1 MSKLYYAAQA
11 FACTVVLL
19 TLTTLAFGQGL
30 HYSPQELSAWRQ
42 RATSG
47 PYRAAGDAGTN
58 TPPDW
63 SRIQGYADDFR
74 ASNLDTGNT
83 IAESL
88 DIWTG
93 YRYQY
98 DSLGQYPVWQGV
110 KMAAAGFK
118 YLLSGDATYGQAV
131 RQALLAQVRFTHPVN
146 IGYNVATWPTPAN
159 GNALPSNES
168 GAHEA
173 VWLSRLLFAYD
184 YTKNL
189 FTAAER
195 TEVEAYFRASAWY
208 FTARIHS
215 VLVQNFPLRLQ
226 NNYSV
231 KTYAAAPGGVIYW
244 TPPVFNPAQ
253 YPRHQVWGDGYVYT
267 HRNANGTLG
276 NKLPRTAFYYNNRV
290 YDKTHFI
297 GMCGIATGDTM
308 LTWHAKQTAREFI
321 RYSVFPDGT
330 FGEYERDGDY
340 GNPNQGAFLYGS
352 INVQCVTLLAD
363 ALARKGDF
371 SLYNFSTT
379 DGVHGTE
386 VPAGGQ
392 PKTLLTVL
400 NKYAQT
406 AVGSPAIY
414 YGAVNPS
421 NRIDINNEVISTTY
435 TINHVTWDYLLGVAN
450 KYYQSQFLKDAYL
463 RHSNVGA
470 MAYPTTR
477 LSSAGKIWVP
487 WSGTGAEYP
496 GMLFMF
502 GQMENVDVYSV
513 PCNTPASLAAS
524 AVTGTSAHLAFTA
537 SPTATRG
544 YRISYK
550 AATSVAFTSIHS
562 NTPALDLTILAPGT
576 GYMAHVKSLCA
587 GNDSSAS
594 SADISFTT
602 AAAVCPP
609 ATNVTVTPVS
619 STSLSVDATLATGGL
634 QYQVEYRTQGASTWS
649 SSTVS
654 ALPATIGG
662 LTAVTVYELRL
673 TTLCASNQSA
683 PTAIVTG
690 ATQAD
695 VCNQTTN
702 LHGNPFGISDSARL
716 GWTAGAGATQYQVRL
731 RPQGSSNWKFVVVSS
746 TSYTEAPLLPGT
758 TYEFQVNSVC
768 LSTISGFT
776 AAQTFAMPIAP
787 CAVPT
792 GVAVGAIMQT
802 SASVGFAGPGPRYEL
817 RYRTANL
824 GNWAVDTATASPF
837 ALTGLT
843 ARTQYEVQ
851 VRTLCASNASP
862 LTGSVLFT
870 TQSPPCLAATSVT
883 ATATS
888 PTDATVTFSNTSSAE
903 VSYRLQG
910 APAWQVA
917 GTGPSPFA
925 LTGLQDGSSYQVR
938 VTALCGPDRAP
949 DALGSF
955 ATPNATVP
963 CDTVTGIAMN
973 NINQSSTTVTWQGG
987 SGQSYNL
994 RYRIVGDPSWTS
1006 NNLSTPRATLA
1017 FLTPS
1022 ANYEV
1027 QVQTLCTGSAQS
1039 PWTASHLFTTLTP
1052 PCDAPAGLIASL
1064 VSTDSLVALWGAVQG
1079 SVGYRLRVTGI
1090 TTPGF
1095 HDYNVAVSNNPGLH
1109 VGNMIP
1115 GERYLIGVQSYC
1127 PGGESDWV
1135 LSDTFQTLAPC
1146 IASGLVRRETW
1157 TGQASWAPGQGTP
1170 SRPAEYVAPL
1180 STLRDSLRG
1189 NPATLHRVRGFIC
1202 APSNGFYVL
1211 ALGASTRAELR
1222 MSRYPGDTL
1231 FVTQVIQLNSSAPLN
1246 TYGPTQKT
1254 APIPLLQGGRYY
1266 VEVLYYGADSLSA
1279 FSLAWRTPGTATYV
1293 PVPADRFSTA
1303 APATGVPLTAIAA
1316 LGTTAWTLAPNPAG
1330 AEGTRLYG
1338 PSGSV
1343 QVYIHDATGRL
1354 TAQASRTILAGAP
1367 ADLSDIL
1374 PATPGIYTVIAKTA
1388 NSLYRGR
1395 LVRE

>member
-11 FACTVVLL
+11 IACTVVLL

-30 HYSPQELSAWRQ
+30 HYSPQELTAWRQ

-47 PYRAAGDAGTN
+47 PYRIAGDAGTN

-131 RQALLAQVRFTHPVN
+131 RQALLAQVRFTHPTH
-146 IGYNVATWPTPAN
+146 IGYNVATWPTPSN

-189 FTAAER
+189 YSSAER
-195 TEVEAYFRASAWY
+195 TEIEAYFRDSAWY
-208 FTARIHS
+208 FAGRVHT

-244 TPPVFNPAQ
+244 TPPVYNPAQ
-253 YPRHQVWGDGYVYT
+253 YPRHQVWGDGFVYT

-308 LTWHAKQTAREFI
+308 LTWHAKQTCREFI

-330 FGEYERDGDY
+330 YGEYERDGDY

-363 ALARKGDF
+363 ALARRGDF

-379 DGVHGTE
+379 DGVHGTQ
-386 VPAGGQ
+386 VPTGGQ
-392 PKTLLTVL
+392 PKTLFTVL

-406 AVGSPAIY
+406 DVGSPSIY
-414 YGAVNPS
+414 HGAVDPL
-421 NRIDINNEVISTTY
+421 NRIDINNEVQSTTY

-450 KYYQSQFLKDAYL
+450 KYYQSQFLKDVYL

-470 MAYPTTR
+470 MPYPTTR

-513 PCNTPASLAAS
+513 PCNTPAGLAAS
-524 AVTGTSAHLAFTA
+524 ALTTTGAHLAWSA
-537 SPTATRG
+537 SPTAARG
-544 YRISYK
+544 YRLSYK
-550 AATSVAFTSIHS
+550 TSAGSAYTSIHT
-562 NTPALDLTILAPGT
+562 NTPVLDLSTLAPGT
-576 GYMAHVKSLCA
+576 AYVAHAKSLCA

-594 SADISFTT
+594 SSDISFTT
-602 AAAVCPP
+602 AAPACPA
-609 ATNVTVTPVS
+609 ATNVSVTPIS
-619 STSLSVDATLATGGL
+619 STSLSVDADPATGGL
-634 QYQVEYRTQGASTWS
+634 QYLVEYRTQGASTWS
-649 SSTVS
+649 QTTVS
-654 ALPATIGG
+654 TLPTVLIN
-662 LTAVTVYELRL
+662 LSPLTVYEVRL
-673 TTLCASNQSA
+673 TTICTSNQSTT
-683 PTAIVTG
+683 TAIVTS
-690 ATQAD
+690 TTLAD
-695 VCNQTTN
+695 VCTQGSN
-702 LHGNPFGISDSARL
+702 LRGTPFGISDSARI
-716 GWTAGAGATQYQVRL
+716 GWTAGNGAIQYQVRL
-731 RPQGSSNWKFVVVSS
+731 RPQGSSNWKFVVVST
-746 TSYTEAPLLPGT
+746 TSYTEAPLLSGT

-768 LSTISGFT
+768 PAAISGFT
-776 AAQTFAMPIAP
+776 AAQTFAMPVPP
-787 CAVPT
+787 CAAPT
-792 GVAVGAIMQT
+792 GVAIGSILQT
-802 SASVGFAGPGPRYEL
+802 SASIAFTGPGPRYEV

-824 GNWAVDTATASPF
+824 GNWMVDTATASPV
-837 ALTGLT
+837 AISGLT
-843 ARTQYEVQ
+843 VRTQYEVQ
-851 VRTLCASNASP
+851 VRTLCNGSASP
-862 LTGSVLFT
+862 LTGSALFT
-870 TQSPPCLAATSVT
+870 TQSLPCLAATSVI
-883 ATATS
+883 AAATS
-888 PTDATVTFSNTSSAE
+888 PTNATVTFGNTSLAE

-910 APAWQVA
+910 ATAWQVA

-938 VTALCGPDRAP
+938 IAALCGPDRAP

-955 ATPNATVP
+955 ATPRATTP
-963 CDTVTGIAMN
+963 CDTVTGIAAN
-973 NINQSSTTVTWQGG
+973 NITQTSTTITWQGTA
-987 SGQSYNL
+987 QAYNL
-994 RYRIVGDPSWTS
+994 RYRRVGEPTWTS
-1006 NNLSTPRATLA
+1006 NNLTTAGGSLA
-1017 FLTPS
+1017 FLTG
-1022 ANYEV
+1022 AATYEL
-1027 QVQTLCTGSAQS
+1027 QVQSLCAGSAQS
-1039 PWTASHLFTTLTP
+1039 PWTASHTFTTLSP
-1052 PCDAPAGLIASL
+1052 PCAAPAGLIASL
-1064 VSTDSLVALWGAVQG
+1064 VSIDSMVALWGAVQG
-1079 SVGYRLRVTGI
+1079 SVGYRIRVIGI

-1095 HDYNVAVSNNPGLH
+1095 RDYNVAASNNPGFHIGAML
-1109 VGNMIP
+1109 P
-1115 GERYLIGVQSYC
+1115 GQRYVISVQSFC
-1127 PGGESDWV
+1127 PSGESDWIA
-1135 LSDTFQTLAPC
+1135 SDTFQTLAPC

-1180 STLRDSLRG
+1180 SVLRDSLTG
-1189 NPATLHRVRGFIC
+1189 NPATLHRVRGYIC
-1202 APSNGFYVL
+1202 APANGFYVI

-1231 FVTQVIQLNSSAPLN
+1231 FVTHVIQLNSSMPLN
-1246 TYGPTQKT
+1246 SYGPTQKT
-1254 APIPLLQGGRYY
+1254 VPIPLLQGGRYF
-1266 VEVLYYGADSLSA
+1266 VEILYYGADSLSA
-1279 FSLAWRTPGTATYV
+1279 FSLAWRIPGTSAYV

-1303 APATGVPLTAIAA
+1303 APATGIPLTAI
-1316 LGTTAWTLAPNPAG
+1316 TAQEQAKWMLAPNPAG
-1330 AEGTRLYG
+1330 SEGTRLFG
-1338 PSGSV
+1338 PSGVV

-1354 TAQASRTILAGAP
+1354 LANADRTIQAGTP

-1374 PATPGIYTVIAKTA
+1374 PATPGVYTIVAKTA
-1388 NSLYRGR
+1388 NTVYRSR